1 MAMPNA
7 PAVLVAR
14 LSSADMDLL
23 ILNPNA
29 NEALAG
35 VDVLALATK
44 GRNSAIRILLS
55 WRGSCALRQGAMG
68 AAVPPGDHAVAW
80 VRGLWGRGEGHD
92 EIHNKTT

>member
-7 PAVLVAR
+7 PALLVAR

-35 VDVLALATK
+35 VDV
-44 GRNSAIRILLS
+44 
-55 WRGSCALRQGAMG
+55 RQGAMG